1 MSLKKPFNPKRSVP
15 APSVG
20 VSLNGRVILSK
31 KRGQGCEFQGKK
43 VREAQ
48 DSGESMDSLP
58 RSRAGGAQRPAN
70 SKPLHVGTHGAR
82 KATDTNVAEKAA
94 GQRPLG
100 AKHANG
106 ASRASQKVST
116 PGKISTS
123 RIPAPPTETKKQ
135 NSKKPLVEALRSRIV
150 GHENV
155 SPNLIKAHVLNFRKH
170 GEAQMKALRGSMDDM
185 GWLKEILVS
194 RRTNTIIDGHA
205 RWEEAKRRKLPFVP
219 VTFVDL
225 TKDEENKAL
234 ALLDPITEMATRD
247 DALFIKLLDS
257 VKTENDNI
265 NETLAKMSKLKD
277 MPEITAVQTT
287 DEILEYRTDVY
298 FPSSNKWGIP
308 DLDPKMLYDGEA
320 PRTTWPKK
328 DDSGRPQFY
337 VFGEGGFD
345 ERVTGKILTFYTEDW
360 RFEKVWAESVE
371 SLKKIV
377 PLHPAAFTA
386 PDFSL
391 YGDDPLVVQMWNI
404 YRARW
409 VARYW
414 QKAGLRLIPSLA
426 TSTNQ
431 DCYDFAYAGLPKHPS
446 LMSMQ
451 LRQGGIKSKQQH
463 DSTHKEIAQLIERV
477 APERLVIYGV
487 AAKSKLASTLPSG
500 TKYIWCEDFAQ
511 AWFEN
516 GIAMKAQKKAANLM
530 AMQQGAVK

>member
-1 MSLKKPFNPKRSVP
+1 M
-15 APSVG
+15 PSVG
-20 VSLNGRVILSK
+20 VSLNGRVILHK
-31 KRGQGCEFQGKK
+31 KHGQGGEFHGKK
-43 VREAQ
+43 ATKNGVASAVPAHAKHGTRKAT
-48 DSGESMDSLP
+48 DSASDS
-58 RSRAGGAQRPAN
+58 AAQRPLGASPLN
-70 SKPLHVGTHGAR
+70 QPLHVGTHGAR

-100 AKHANG
+100 AKHG
-106 ASRASQKVST
+106 ERGVVGHRGEVST
-116 PGKISTS
+116 PGKVSTLLMS
-123 RIPAPPTETKKQ
+123 TPPTETKKG

-155 SPNLIKAHVLNFRKH
+155 SPDLIKAHVLNFRKH
-170 GEAQMKALRGSMDDM
+170 GDAQMKALRGSMDDM

-247 DALFIKLLDS
+247 DALFLKLLDS
-257 VKTENDNI
+257 VKTDNDSI
-265 NETLAKMSKLKD
+265 NEVLTKMSKLKD
-277 MPEITAVQTT
+277 MPEITKVQTT

-298 FPSSNKWGIP
+298 FPSTNKWGIP
-308 DLDPKMLYDGEA
+308 DLDPKMLYDGPA
-320 PRTTWPKK
+320 PHTTWPKK

-360 RFEKVWAESVE
+360 RFERVWAESVE

-391 YGDDPLVVQMWNI
+391 FGDDPLVVQMWNI

-431 DCYDFAYAGLPKHPS
+431 DCYEFAYAGLPKHPS

-487 AAKSKLASTLPSG
+487 AAKNKLASTLPSG

-516 GIAMKAQKKAANLM
+516 GQEMKANKKAANLM
-530 AMQQGAVK
+530 KLGKP